1 MEDKDFQRD
10 LEFIRTYL
18 KKMQK
23 HEPPYE
29 LVEKTR
35 ILCHQKLAKR
45 ILSPSV
51 PKSIWIAF
59 ALSVIIIGV
68 LMLPFTKSLKLGQPF
83 TLQNAGI
90 LILIAQNA
98 CMLFFAPV
106 IFRKLKE
113 KQNRGSNALTT

>member
-1 MEDKDFQRD
+1 MEDKDFKKD
-10 LEFIRTYL
+10 LEFIRTHL

-23 HEPPYE
+23 PEPSYD

-35 ILCHQKLAKR
+35 NLCHQKL
-45 ILSPSV
+45 LSRSLPSTV

-59 ALSVIIIGV
+59 ALTVIIIGV

-98 CMLFFAPV
+98 CILFFTPV
-106 IFRKLKE
+106 IIRKFRQ
-113 KQNRGSNALTT
+113 KQKIGSNALIT